1 MATNV
6 TSLVPTE
13 VTSQVRTET
22 TLGRVAGNRWIQLV
36 CGIIAMIVI
45 SNYQYAFTLFTP
57 GMKQTFTGVPY
68 AKIAA
73 IFSAFILFETWP
85 MPVAGYFVD
94 KFGIRKLMTFGATC
108 IALGWIL
115 GGTIAKSPLDLYIYY
130 GVIAGTG
137 AGIIYISCVANA
149 VKWFPDKR
157 GLAVGLTA
165 AGFGGG
171 AALTIM
177 PIASTIHIMG
187 WATAMAVW
195 GLGQGIIAFAAAL
208 VLRHPPSGWAPAGWV
223 ASAKPVHTGVAQ
235 SNVNFTW
242 IQTLGRPEFYLL
254 YTMFF
259 FSCAGGLIAT
269 GNLSQIAKSL
279 HVSEAKI
286 WGLAIVPLAATLTSL
301 CNALSRIVWGSV
313 SDQLGRE
320 YTMCLTFGVEAV
332 LVFLVTRIAGTP
344 IGFLVLFSFIFL
356 FWGEIYSLFSA
367 TTGDIFG
374 PKNASANYGMVY
386 TAKGLASIFAG
397 FGAATLAAYFGG
409 SFAMAFY
416 VSAVLCGIAAI
427 FSLFVLRPLVRGR
440 ISHEVRVAEGM
451 ALSAALAQAISAK
464 EKNKNNKETQDEK
477 HPAVVSR

>member
-1 MATNV
+1 MAYEIASPGESRLAQEANAKT
-6 TSLVPTE
+6 
-13 VTSQVRTET
+13 
-22 TLGRVAGNRWIQLV
+22 GNRWIQLV

-57 GMKQTFTGVPY
+57 GMKLTFTGVPY

-94 KFGIRKLMTFGATC
+94 KFGIRKLMTFGALC
-108 IALGWIL
+108 IALGWVL
-115 GGTIAKSPLDLYIYY
+115 GGTVATSPLHLYLYY

-149 VKWFPDKR
+149 VKWFPDRR

-177 PIASTIHIMG
+177 PIASTIHSMG
-187 WATAMAVW
+187 WARAMVLW
-195 GLGQGIIAFAAAL
+195 GIGQGIIAFAAAL
-208 VLRHPPSGWAPAGWV
+208 ALHHPPTGWVPAGWDPN
-223 ASAKPVHTGVAQ
+223 AKQTHKGVAH
-235 SNVNFTW
+235 SKVNFTW
-242 IQTLGRPEFYLL
+242 LQTLGRPEFYLL

-259 FSCAGGLIAT
+259 FACAGGLIAT

-279 HVSEAKI
+279 HVSDAKV

-301 CNALSRIVWGSV
+301 CNALSRIVWGTV
-313 SDQLGRE
+313 SDWLGRE
-320 YTMCLTFGVEAV
+320 YTMFLTFGVEAV

-367 TTGDIFG
+367 TTGDVFG
-374 PKNASANYGMVY
+374 SKNASANYGMLY
-386 TAKGLASIFAG
+386 TAKGLASVFAG
-397 FGAATLAAYFGG
+397 FGAAALAAYFGG
-409 SFAMAFY
+409 SFAVAFY
-416 VSAVLCGIAAI
+416 TSAVLCGIAAI
-427 FSLFVLRPLVRGR
+427 FSMFVLRPLVRSR
-440 ISHEVRVAEGM
+440 IASEDRAAEGM
-451 ALSAALAQAISAK
+451 ALSAALARAATTSA
-464 EKNKNNKETQDEK
+464 TSDER
-477 HPAVVSR
+477 HPVGAGR